1 MTAPQFRPLKF
12 GVTRVNLRNGTDGT
26 RYLQADQ
33 DLQAFPDRLTDRLQ
47 HWAQVKPEHSFM
59 ARRIQQADGTLGDW
73 QHISYAQAWQT
84 ARNIAQGLID
94 RGLNAE
100 RPVVILSENSL
111 EHALLALGCLVAGVP
126 YVPTS
131 PPYSLVSVDYDK
143 LKHVLSTVTPGMVF
157 ASDARYAKAIAAT
170 VSDDMEVVMVEGDVP
185 GRSVTAFESLC
196 SQPATPAVDAAMAAT
211 GPDTIAK
218 FLFTS
223 GSTKLPKAV
232 INTNRLWC
240 ANQQQ
245 MAQSMPVLAEQE
257 LVLVDWLPWNHTF
270 GGNHNFG
277 MTVFHGGTLYIDDGK
292 PTPALMH
299 ETLRNLREIAPT
311 VYFNVPTGFEA
322 IAHAMQTDDQLRK
335 TLLSRVQMF
344 FYAGA
349 ALAQPIWD
357 SLYASQERE
366 VGERIVMGTGL
377 GMTESGPFGIFVTNP
392 FVQAGDLGVPTPGLE
407 LKLVNMQGKTEVR
420 YRGPNITPGYWR
432 NPEETASAFDE
443 EGFFKTGDAVQWIDE
458 TDVHLGLKFDG
469 RIAEDF
475 KLATGTFVSVGP
487 LRAKIIAAGAPFIQD
502 AVLTGINLK
511 EVGAMI
517 FPTPAV
523 RALSG
528 LPADAPL
535 ADVLA
540 SAPVLAKF
548 QDIVNTLAQTSTGSA
563 NRIARLCLLSEPPT
577 IDKGE
582 ITDKGSINQRSVL
595 THRADTVAALHA
607 DTLHDIKEEKMAS
620 KGFFNAF
627 ADVWMHDGVRTPM
640 VDYCGSLGHISP
652 TDLGIKAAREAL
664 KRAGIAASEIG
675 SVITGN
681 MAPGDFDQFV
691 LPRHIGLYA
700 GVPQEVPAIMVQR
713 ICGTGFE
720 LFRQA
725 GEQIEAGVCEAALV
739 VGTESMTRNPIA
751 AFDHR
756 TGFKLGAPVGF
767 KDFMWEAL
775 KDPAAGINMIQTAE
789 NLAKKYSITREE
801 VDQFASDSFA
811 KAVAAQAE
819 GFHAGEIVPVVTEKF
834 ELEGYVSR

>member
-1 MTAPQFRPLKF
+1 MTSPQFRPLQF
-12 GVTRVNLRNGTDGT
+12 GVTRVQLRDGVPGTH
-26 RYLQADQ
+26 YMKAEQPLQPYA
-33 DLQAFPDRLTDRLQ
+33 ARMTDRLQ
-47 HWAQVKPEHSFM
+47 HWATTKPQHSFM
-59 ARRIQQADGTLGDW
+59 ARRTKKADGSLGEW
-73 QHISYAQAWQT
+73 QHITYAQAWQT

-111 EHALLALGCLVAGVP
+111 EHALLALGAMVAGVP
-126 YVPTS
+126 FVPTS

-143 LKHVLSTVTPGMVF
+143 LKHVLKTVTPGLVF

-170 VSDDMEVVMVEGDVP
+170 VDASMEVVLVEGDLQ
-185 GRSVTAFESLC
+185 GRSVTRFDSLC
-196 SQPATPAVDAAMAAT
+196 ATPATAAVDAAIQAT
-211 GPDTIAK
+211 GPDTIVK

-232 INTNRLWC
+232 INTQRLWC

-245 MAQSMPVLAEQE
+245 MAQSMPVLAEKE

-277 MTVFHGGTLYIDDGK
+277 MVVYHGGTMYIDDGK
-292 PTPALMH
+292 PTPALIG

-322 IAHAMQTDDQLRK
+322 IANAMKTDDLLRK

-357 SLYASQERE
+357 SLYESQERE
-366 VGERIVMGTGL
+366 IGERIVMGTGL

-407 LKLVNMQGKTEVR
+407 LKLVDMQGKTEVR

-432 NPEETASAFDE
+432 NPEETAGAFDE
-443 EGFFKTGDAVQWIDE
+443 EGFFKTGDAVKWIDE

-487 LRAKIIAAGAPFIQD
+487 LRAKIIAAGAPYVQD
-502 AVLTGINLK
+502 AVLTGLNMK

-540 SAPVLAKF
+540 SAPVQAQF
-548 QDIVNTLAQTSTGSA
+548 QAVVNALAQSATGSA

-582 ITDKGSINQRSVL
+582 ITDKGSINQRAVL
-595 THRADTVAALHA
+595 THRADTVAALHGG
-607 DTLHDIKEEKMAS
+607 TLH
-620 KGFFNAF
+620 
-627 ADVWMHDGVRTPM
+627 
-640 VDYCGSLGHISP
+640 HIV
-652 TDLGIKAAREAL
+652 K
-664 KRAGIAASEIG
+664 
-675 SVITGN
+675 
-681 MAPGDFDQFV
+681 
-691 LPRHIGLYA
+691 
-700 GVPQEVPAIMVQR
+700 PQV
-713 ICGTGFE
+713 
-720 LFRQA
+720 
-725 GEQIEAGVCEAALV
+725 
-739 VGTESMTRNPIA
+739 
-751 AFDHR
+751 
-756 TGFKLGAPVGF
+756 
-767 KDFMWEAL
+767 
-775 KDPAAGINMIQTAE
+775 
-789 NLAKKYSITREE
+789 
-801 VDQFASDSFA
+801 
-811 KAVAAQAE
+811 
-819 GFHAGEIVPVVTEKF
+819 
-834 ELEGYVSR
+834 